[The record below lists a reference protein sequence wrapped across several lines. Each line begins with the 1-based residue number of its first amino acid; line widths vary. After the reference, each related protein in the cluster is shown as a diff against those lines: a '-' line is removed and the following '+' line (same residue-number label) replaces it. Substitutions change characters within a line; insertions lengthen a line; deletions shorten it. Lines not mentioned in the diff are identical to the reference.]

1 VSRSIA
7 EECRRRAREC
17 LHIARTSEGSDR
29 ILLLDMAQTWL
40 RLAEEEEEEAS
51 IPPDA
56 VGQSQPV
63 VQQQQQAQPKK
74 DPTKE

>member
-1 VSRSIA
+1 MSRSIA
-7 EECRRRAREC
+7 EEFRRRARQC
-17 LHIARTSEGSDR
+17 LHIARTSEGPER

-40 RLAEEEEEEAS
+40 RLAEEQEAS
-51 IPPDA
+51 LPPSA
-56 VGQSQPV
+56 VEPSQPV

>member
-1 VSRSIA
+1 MLRSVA

-17 LHIARTSEGSDR
+17 LHMARTSQGSDR

-40 RLAEEEEEEAS
+40 RLAEEQEAS
-51 IPPDA
+51 IPPGA
-56 VGQSQPV
+56 VEQSQPV

>member
-1 VSRSIA
+1 MSRSVA

-17 LHIARTSEGSDR
+17 LHMARTSQGSDR

-40 RLAEEEEEEAS
+40 RLAEEQEAS
-51 IPPDA
+51 IPPGA
-56 VGQSQPV
+56 VEQSQPV

>member
-1 VSRSIA
+1 MSRSVA

-17 LHIARTSEGSDR
+17 LHMARTSQGSDR

-40 RLAEEEEEEAS
+40 RLAEEQEAS
-51 IPPDA
+51 IPPGA
-56 VGQSQPV
+56 VEQSQPV

-74 DPTKE
+74 G

>member
-1 VSRSIA
+1 MSRSVA

-17 LHIARTSEGSDR
+17 LHMARTSQGSDR

-40 RLAEEEEEEAS
+40 RLAEEQEAS
-51 IPPDA
+51 IPPRA
-56 VGQSQPV
+56 VEQSQPV

-74 DPTKE
+74 DDPTKE

>member
-1 VSRSIA
+1 VSRSVA

-17 LHIARTSEGSDR
+17 LHLARTSEGSDR

-40 RLAEEEEEEAS
+40 RLAEEAS
-51 IPPDA
+51 IPPGA
-56 VGQSQPV
+56 VEQSQPV